1 MRRLKGAAFGRRDQ
15 FNYVDTKCKKRIRS
29 PSGDTVE
36 VLVDAKLEL
45 RAEDLSWW
53 CNVRS
58 HQQSIQIHRIAW
70 DDQKTLGKKPDGRS
84 EIWEEEKETEE
95 ESPVR

>member
-45 RAEDLSWW
+45 RAEDLSW
-53 CNVRS
+53 
-58 HQQSIQIHRIAW
+58 
-70 DDQKTLGKKPDGRS
+70 
-84 EIWEEEKETEE
+84 
-95 ESPVR
+95 